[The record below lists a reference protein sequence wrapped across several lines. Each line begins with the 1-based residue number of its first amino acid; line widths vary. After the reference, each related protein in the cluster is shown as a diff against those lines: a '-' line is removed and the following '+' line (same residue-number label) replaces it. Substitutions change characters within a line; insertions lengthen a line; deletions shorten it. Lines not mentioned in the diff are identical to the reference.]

1 MSYIQFLNLDNMKI
15 LIDGRLL
22 STKPTGISRVTL
34 ELIKSYETYYGKENV
49 NVICN
54 SSKFSNEFNVIIT
67 NLKPFNIFHFLK
79 FYFFL
84 KSLNPYIYHSPFYSG
99 SLLKIKKTIIILNV
113 NDLMFYKIK
122 GFFSTNKLINFTAKV
137 YYMLLVWLSLRS
149 SNFILSI
156 SKTTRKDLMKIFR
169 LDSMVIN
176 LGIINNN
183 HSNTEVFEDNFL
195 KKNNLVKN
203 SYFLY
208 VGNNRP
214 HKNINFLI
222 EAYKASNTS
231 LKLLLVG
238 FKDDGLINQ
247 HNIINIASVLDKE
260 LEVLYDNCKAF
271 VFPSLYEGFGLP
283 IIEAISRGCIVL
295 SSNAGSLAEFEFKS
309 VKYFNPQNL
318 EQLVTLIENIGSFS
332 FYKEDIQLLSKY
344 DWKIIFEGYQTY
356 LQEYLVKNSLKFY

>member
-1 MSYIQFLNLDNMKI
+1 MKI

-22 STKPTGISRVTL
+22 SSKPTGISRVTL
-34 ELIKSYETYYGKENV
+34 ELIKSYETNYGKENV

-54 SSKFSNEFNVIIT
+54 TSNFSNQFNVILT

-84 KSLNPYIYHSPFYSG
+84 KRINPNIYHSPYYSG
-99 SLLKIKKTIIILNV
+99 SFLKIKKTIIILNV
-113 NDLMFYKIK
+113 NDLMFYKVK
-122 GFFSTNKLINFTAKV
+122 GFFSTNKLINFSAKV
-137 YYMLLVWLSLRS
+137 YYMFVVWLSLRS

-156 SKTTRKDLMKIFR
+156 SNTTRKDLMKIFR
-169 LDSMVIN
+169 FDSIVIN
-176 LGIINNN
+176 LGVVINNN
-183 HSNTEVFEDNFL
+183 LSNRAVFEDQFL
-195 KKNNLVKN
+195 KKNNIVKN
-203 SYFLY
+203 SYLFY

-214 HKNINFLI
+214 HKNIKFLI
-222 EAYKASNTS
+222 EAYKASNTT

-238 FKDDGLINQ
+238 FKDKDLINEP
-247 HNIINIASVLDKE
+247 NIINFASVLDEE
-260 LEVLYDNCKAF
+260 LEMLYDNCKAL

-318 EQLVTLIENIGSFS
+318 EQLRTLIENIDSFS
-332 FYKEDIQLLSKY
+332 FYKEDRQLLSKY

-356 LQEYLVKNSLKFY
+356 LQEYLFKNSLNFIDKNNAV